1 MPQNFVHLHNHT
13 EYSLLDGANRIP
25 DLINRAVE
33 LGMPGM
39 AISDHGVMFGVMEF
53 YMEAKKKGI
62 KPILGVE
69 AYVAPRG
76 MDKKDGRADRENF
89 HLLLLAKDL
98 EGYRNLC
105 KLSSIAAL
113 KGFYGKPR
121 VDHDVLRAHSKGV
134 IATSACLGSEV
145 CQALMK
151 GEYDQ
156 AQYIAGMYAE
166 MFGQENFFIEL
177 QDHGLKEQHDIF
189 EPLCK
194 IARELKLQTIATND
208 AHYLCKGDS
217 KAHDVLLCVQ
227 TGELVANTNRM
238 KFETDEFFI
247 KTQEEMAALFPEHPE
262 AIENTLR
269 VMEMCNVELDKS
281 RAPMPQP
288 NIPGGLDSTSYLRQ
302 LCEEGLLKRARNP
315 ESKLERLNFE
325 LGIIEQTGFAD
336 YMLLVREFAQESR
349 DRGIFFGVRGSA
361 AGSLVGYALGIT
373 DVDAVDYDLTFER
386 FLNPERISMP
396 DIDMDFEDARRDEI
410 IKWVTERF
418 GEDHVAQIVTFGT
431 MAAKAAIK
439 DCGRVLGYTNQETD
453 KITKLIP
460 GVPGMTL
467 DKAYKEVTEFRE
479 TIKADPRIQSLFDT
493 AKSVEGMARNSGVH
507 AAGIVISR
515 DPLVDYVPLYKGND
529 GQAITAYEMGILEK
543 IGLLKMDFLGL
554 SNLTVLAKCVAL
566 IRQSQGIEVDP
577 RNADEADQ
585 KTWDMLA
592 RGETTGVF
600 QLEGGGMTR
609 WVTQL
614 KPASVRELAA
624 MVALY
629 RPGPMGEIPKFIDY
643 KFGRAKPTYLD
654 ERMEPILRETYG
666 IIVYQDQVLKLVQAL
681 AGFSLGKAD
690 ILRRAMGKKDLKEM
704 QRMQV
709 EFLEGT
715 RKNEIRDEDANKV
728 WELLLPFAGYAF
740 NKAHAVCY
748 AILSHQ
754 TAFLKANY
762 PVEYMAALLA
772 VYRTKED
779 RVTAFIEECRRMKIT
794 VLPPDVNASDADFSI
809 EKVKNRAVIRFGLGA
824 IKGVGDGIVEAIIK
838 DRTENGPYSHLF
850 EFCERVR
857 PNGMNKTALDSL
869 IKSGSLDSIDS
880 NRAKLIEHADGAMV
894 FADNLAKSKAAGQDS
909 LFLGEAEDVTATNY
923 PVIPDTDPYGRS
935 EKLAF
940 EKEVLGIYVS
950 DHPLRGLE
958 RVLQKAATNTC
969 ASIEEAEEG
978 SKVKLAGVIASTRTI
993 LTKSGNKMLSMTLE
1007 DFTGVA
1013 RCIVFAGTLEKFAS
1027 ALTKDQVVTITGE
1040 VVVNERQGEKTSE
1053 IRLFEAKPL
1062 EGSLDID
1069 LQNLVDQAGLYI
1081 KIARSTKNDLSV
1093 FRRLIE
1099 DHPGDHEVF
1108 IQMLPESDYLPIPL
1122 GMMVKPSDMLCAELR
1137 KLFGR
1142 ESVDLRS
1149 HGEPGSV

>member
-1 MPQNFVHLHNHT
+1 
-13 EYSLLDGANRIP
+13 
-25 DLINRAVE
+25 
-33 LGMPGM
+33 
-39 AISDHGVMFGVMEF
+39 
-53 YMEAKKKGI
+53 
-62 KPILGVE
+62 
-69 AYVAPRG
+69 
-76 MDKKDGRADRENF
+76 
-89 HLLLLAKDL
+89 
-98 EGYRNLC
+98 
-105 KLSSIAAL
+105 
-113 KGFYGKPR
+113 
-121 VDHDVLRAHSKGV
+121 
-134 IATSACLGSEV
+134 
-145 CQALMK
+145 
-151 GEYDQ
+151 
-156 AQYIAGMYAE
+156 
-166 MFGQENFFIEL
+166 
-177 QDHGLKEQHDIF
+177 
-189 EPLCK
+189 
-194 IARELKLQTIATND
+194 
-208 AHYLCKGDS
+208 
-217 KAHDVLLCVQ
+217 
-227 TGELVANTNRM
+227 
-238 KFETDEFFI
+238 
-247 KTQEEMAALFPEHPE
+247 
-262 AIENTLR
+262 
-269 VMEMCNVELDKS
+269 
-281 RAPMPQP
+281 
-288 NIPGGLDSTSYLRQ
+288 
-302 LCEEGLLKRARNP
+302 
-315 ESKLERLNFE
+315 
-325 LGIIEQTGFAD
+325 
-336 YMLLVREFAQESR
+336 
-349 DRGIFFGVRGSA
+349 
-361 AGSLVGYALGIT
+361 
-373 DVDAVDYDLTFER
+373 
-386 FLNPERISMP
+386 
-396 DIDMDFEDARRDEI
+396 
-410 IKWVTERF
+410 
-418 GEDHVAQIVTFGT
+418 
-431 MAAKAAIK
+431 
-439 DCGRVLGYTNQETD
+439 
-453 KITKLIP
+453 
-460 GVPGMTL
+460 
-467 DKAYKEVTEFRE
+467 
-479 TIKADPRIQSLFDT
+479 
-493 AKSVEGMARNSGVH
+493 
-507 AAGIVISR
+507 
-515 DPLVDYVPLYKGND
+515 
-529 GQAITAYEMGILEK
+529 
-543 IGLLKMDFLGL
+543 
-554 SNLTVLAKCVAL
+554 
-566 IRQSQGIEVDP
+566 
-577 RNADEADQ
+577 
-585 KTWDMLA
+585 
-592 RGETTGVF
+592 VF

-1040 VVVNERQGEKTSE
+1040 IVVNERQGEKTSE